1 MAHDTE
7 SVTSGAVEIS
17 SVAAGRE
24 NVVSLSKR
32 FGERTLIIWSWQ
44 GGLGAIMKRKIYT
57 TTNHSCSSQIES

>member
-32 FGERTLIIWSWQ
+32 FGERITTLIIWSWQ
-44 GGLGAIMKRKIYT
+44 GGLGAIMKRRI
-57 TTNHSCSSQIES
+57 

>member
-7 SVTSGAVEIS
+7 SVISGAVEIS

-44 GGLGAIMKRKIYT
+44 GGLGAIMKRRI
-57 TTNHSCSSQIES
+57 